1 MIATQTQNPRRWMRR
16 VNRCMAGLGAGL
28 CLAAPTVA
36 AEPVGL
42 PPQIVEWQADSAQAA
57 AVVGIRP
64 GWVVTVSFL
73 DEHGRPWPIEELV
86 APMADASE
94 STELLF
100 RPVASHSHAA
110 MLQMLTRQR
119 VGQRGKKDASNG
131 NVVAFLKHLPTPVH
145 LELALREGPLA
156 TQVEVRVQGVSHQEA
171 APAAANVAAL
181 DEAGLADAM
190 REYLLANPDVI
201 REAMDPARQV
211 AAQATKLRDELL
223 GAEGVPAKGDASA
236 AVTVVEFFDYRCGF
250 CKRSLDAVRTALEQ
264 PGVRVELRDYP
275 ILGEDSVRAA
285 QAALAAGVQGRYV
298 DAHLALMSHEG
309 DYDDA
314 ALREIAAQLGL
325 DAERLLEDMASVEVA
340 ARIEANRDLAN
351 RLGINGTPAFLVAG
365 RERIDVAPGALDAA
379 RMREMIEAAR

>member
-1 MIATQTQNPRRWMRR
+1 MIATQTQNPRRWMHR
-16 VNRCMAGLGAGL
+16 VSRCMAGLGAGL
-28 CLAAPTVA
+28 YLAAVGPTAA

-73 DEHGRPWPIEELV
+73 DEDGRPWPIEELV

-94 STELLF
+94 STEWLF

-110 MLQMLTRQR
+110 MLQMLT
-119 VGQRGKKDASNG
+119 GQRFNKKDASSG
-131 NVVAFLKHLPTPVH
+131 NVVAFLKRLPTPVH
-145 LELALREGPLA
+145 LQLALREGPLA
-156 TQVEVRVQGVSHQEA
+156 TQVEVRVQGAAHERA
-171 APAAANVAAL
+171 APAAAGVAGL
-181 DEAGLADAM
+181 NEAGLADAM

-223 GAEGVPAKGDASA
+223 GVEGVPAKGDASA

-285 QAALAAGVQGRYV
+285 QAALAAGAQGRYV
-298 DAHLALMSHEG
+298 DAHLALMAHEG

-314 ALREIAAQLGL
+314 ALSEIAAQLGL
-325 DAERLLEDMASVEVA
+325 DAERLLEDMASAEVA
-340 ARIEANRDLAN
+340 ARIEANRDLAS

-379 RMREMIEAAR
+379 RMREMIEAAQ

>member
-1 MIATQTQNPRRWMRR
+1 MIAPQTQNPRRPMRR
-16 VNRCMAGLGAGL
+16 VSRCMASAGLAAGL
-28 CLAAPTVA
+28 CLAAQSAA
-36 AEPVGL
+36 AESVGL
-42 PPQIVEWQADSAQAA
+42 PPQIVEWRADSVQAA

-64 GWVVTVSFL
+64 GWVVTVAFL

-86 APMADASE
+86 APMAIGTE
-94 STELLF
+94 GTELLF

-119 VGQRGKKDASNG
+119 GRKDARKG

-145 LELALREGPLA
+145 LELASREGPLA
-156 TQVEVRVQGVSHQEA
+156 TQVEVRVQGVPGQGA
-171 APAAANVAAL
+171 APAAASVAAL
-181 DEAGLADAM
+181 DGAGLADAM

-236 AVTVVEFFDYRCGF
+236 SVTVVEFFDYRCGF
-250 CKRSLDAVRTALEQ
+250 CKRSLDAVRAALEQ

-275 ILGEDSVRAA
+275 ILGDDSVRAA
-285 QAALAAGVQGRYV
+285 QAALAAGAQGRYV
-298 DAHLALMSHEG
+298 DAHLALMAHEG

-314 ALREIAAQLGL
+314 SLSEIAAQLGL
-325 DAERLLEDMASVEVA
+325 DAERLLADMASAEVE
-340 ARIEANRDLAN
+340 ARIEANRDLAR
-351 RLGINGTPAFLVAG
+351 RLGISGTPAFLVAG

-379 RMREMIEAAR
+379 RMREMIEAAQ